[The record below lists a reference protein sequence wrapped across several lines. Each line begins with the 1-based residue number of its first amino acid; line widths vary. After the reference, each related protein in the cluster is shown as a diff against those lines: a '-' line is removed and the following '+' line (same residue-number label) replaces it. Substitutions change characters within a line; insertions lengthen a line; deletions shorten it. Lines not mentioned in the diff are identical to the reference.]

1 MDIQRI
7 INYLKQKN
15 CINLDPTII
24 LEILNG
30 FETKSK
36 PEQIIIDKC
45 FKGFTGNSI
54 KTINTL
60 AIEFNGKDIKKDKYI
75 EDLNNLIDK
84 LSNEIDLL
92 KIVNKDLKD
101 NYWQLKEKINKT
113 TMKN

>member
-7 INYLKQKN
+7 INYLKQNN
-15 CINLDPTII
+15 CINLNPTII
-24 LEILNG
+24 SDLLSV

-54 KTINTL
+54 KMINRL
-60 AIEFNGKDIKKDKYI
+60 AIEFNGKDIKKDEYTEQLTKLI
-75 EDLNNLIDK
+75 EK
-84 LSNEIDLL
+84 LSNEIELL